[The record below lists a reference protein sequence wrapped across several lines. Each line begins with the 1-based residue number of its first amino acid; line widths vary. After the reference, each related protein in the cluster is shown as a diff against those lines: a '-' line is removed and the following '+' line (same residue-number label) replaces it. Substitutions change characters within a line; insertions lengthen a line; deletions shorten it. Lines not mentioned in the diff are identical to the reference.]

1 MQTLWF
7 QSSSE
12 SFISFCKTVYW
23 CQRPEIRCKHVKKPI
38 KKRKR
43 SPHYGDPWS
52 RYEEHDA
59 WSSWQQHVH
68 LSRDWLLTWA
78 HLLPFV
84 KIPSQH
90 LYHPITLIRPLD
102 HARGRPVWYICHQ
115 IRLCS
120 AQLLWGLDTKVTHSP
135 CPRGHW
141 SDMNNRFHCTNLQMA
156 TVANHILFDS
166 GHVHN

>member
-1 MQTLWF
+1 MC
-7 QSSSE
+7 E
-12 SFISFCKTVYW
+12 EANKRRKT
-23 CQRPEIRCKHVKKPI
+23 
-38 KKRKR
+38 

-68 LSRDWLLTWA
+68 LSQDWLLTWA

-90 LYHPITLIRPLD
+90 LYHPITHQALGSCKRKTSMVYMPSD
-102 HARGRPVWYICHQ
+102 HW
-115 IRLCS
+115 LFS
-120 AQLLWGLDTKVTHSP
+120 AQLLWGLDTNVTNSP

-141 SDMNNRFHCTNLQMA
+141 SDMNNKSHCTNLQME

-166 GHVHN
+166 GHVCNKAYCSDNHL